1 MKLSSHLQKTL
12 FGIVFFLSMYGTSFA
27 THLYGGELYYTHI
40 TANSYRVTMVLY
52 GDCSAGTSVFSAL
65 YTAKPVVQVY
75 NGTSLFRTMNL
86 NVEAGA
92 GTEVTPVCPLSLD
105 STTCKGG
112 KIPGVRRF
120 SYSDTITLSASS
132 SWRFR
137 STGSLGST
145 SSGRSSTITNI
156 FSPGSS
162 LMSLEATLNNSTQQ
176 NSNPTFTTLPTPFFC
191 INVNQEYNIGA
202 VDSNTTDSLVYSLV
216 DGIDA
221 STTPSSTVT
230 YRTGYSATSPL
241 ACATGTFSFST
252 STGQLTFRPNL
263 AQVSLVVYRV
273 TEYRGTTIVG
283 TSMREMNFIV
293 LSTCSNRSP
302 FGNISSV
309 AGGTASSSTVVNS
322 CKNDSLLTFNINP
335 VDSDGNNINVSIAGL
350 PTGATMS
357 VTGNNTTSPSCAF
370 SWNTASVAAGTYYFY
385 ITYQDNACPLSS
397 KQTVVYTINIIA
409 KPVLTI
415 STVSLTTCLKKNVF
429 DLIPSGTGSPWAL
442 VILQGASIVRSYTG
456 LTGTKRDSLD
466 VGVYTLNLTNANGC
480 FNNFTYTI
488 NPPPN
493 LTIQSA
499 TVVQPKCYASSDGS
513 INILANGGLSPFQY
527 KINSGSFGSS
537 GSFSSLSAGTYTI
550 QIKDANNCTKDTVI
564 SLVNP
569 DSLTVNTIIRPAL
582 CNAINSGSV
591 TIISSGGTGTLTYAM
606 GASGSFGTS
615 NLFGSLAAGTYIFR
629 VRDSNN
635 CIKSISRNVTDSVI
649 VIASDIDIENVSC
662 FGGNNGSISVVPNN
676 GLAPYTFALGTGTY
690 TSASTFSSLAANNY
704 IIHIKDSLGC
714 FLDTPI
720 TITQPTAL
728 KISATGI
735 NPTCFAGNNG
745 SISVAGSGGKTPYT
759 FALNTSAFSATA
771 TFSSLSAGL
780 YLVTIKDSNNCTK
793 DTSINLTNPSQIIIS
808 SLSLVL
814 PKCVGS
820 ADGSASIVASGGTG
834 LLTYSIDGS
843 AYAASTSFAGI
854 AAGSHIISVRDAN
867 NCTRDTSFILANPIP
882 ISIQSCVVN
891 KPKCYGTAD
900 GAINILASG
909 GTGIFVY
916 RIGAGAYSSSGTFS
930 GLLAG
935 TYTIGIKDSYNCT
948 KDTIITIANPDS
960 ISLKAFVK
968 KNLCNGTKNG
978 IITIETIGGTGSFLF
993 EKNSSG
999 ILQSSRIFDSLSAGI
1014 YVIKATDSNNC
1025 SKTISVVVGDSLR
1038 LKTSIATVNVSCF
1051 GGNDGVISLS
1061 PSIGFS
1067 PYSFSISGSAPVT
1080 SSVFTTLTAS
1090 LYTLQIKDSKGC
1102 FLDTFANISQ
1112 PKKLGIKIILQ
1123 QPSCNGYANGVVT
1136 AEGIEGTAP
1145 YTFSIDG
1152 KPHVSS
1158 GLFSGLISKK
1168 YSIQVKDAKGCI
1180 RDTLINLDQPE
1191 AIFINLKLQSPLCNG
1206 EANGSILVA
1215 ANGGTPN
1222 YQYAY
1227 DASAPQ
1233 PSPLLENLKSSKYI
1247 VKVID
1252 ANGCIKDTSLTLTE
1266 PSKLKVDKVTIIN
1279 PTCENYADGSILL
1292 NAFGGVKPYT
1302 YAIDSVNFKLVNIFE
1317 KIREGQYLMR
1327 IRDSNNCKVD
1337 TLIPL
1342 KGYPKIKL
1350 DSSLIIPTKCFGSN
1364 EGMIELLASGGNP
1377 PLRYTLENSFD
1388 TSRKA
1393 QYNNLTSKNYIITAI
1408 DTTNCFKSFQ
1418 VNVPQPEQLKATT
1431 SIVHNDCTGVDTN
1444 GSITAIIKGGTEPY
1458 FYKWS
1463 FNNSTEMQISGL
1475 SNGLYALWV
1484 KDINGCTDS
1493 LKAEVY
1499 YDNCCTPSI
1508 PNAFT
1513 PNNDGKNDVFRI
1525 IYKGDVVLKELS
1537 IYNRY
1542 GQRVFTS
1549 DNLNQ
1554 GWDGNFNGQPE
1565 ELGVYYYMLRMVCGN
1580 LKNKE
1585 IFLKGDVT
1593 LIR

>member
-1 MKLSSHLQKTL
+1 MKQYSILRNSLFILLFFISS
-12 FGIVFFLSMYGTSFA
+12 ISNSFA

-52 GDCSAGTSVFSAL
+52 GDCSAGSSVFSAL

-86 NVEAGA
+86 NVETGA

-145 SSGRSSTITNI
+145 SSGRSSTISNI

-162 LMSLEATLNNSTQQ
+162 IMSLEATLNNSTQQ
-176 NSNPTFTTLPTPFFC
+176 NSNPTFTTIPTPFFC
-191 INVNQEYNIGA
+191 INVTQEYNIGA
-202 VDSNTTDSLVYSLV
+202 VDPNTSDSLVYSLV

-241 ACATGTFSFST
+241 ACATGTFAFST
-252 STGQLTFRPNL
+252 STGQLTFKPNL
-263 AQVSLVVYRV
+263 SQVSLVVYRV

-293 LSTCSNRSP
+293 LSSCSNRSP

-309 AGGTASSSTVVNS
+309 AWGIASSSTVVNS

-370 SWNTASVAAGTYYFY
+370 SWNTSSVAAGTYYFY

-409 KPVLTI
+409 KPALTI

-442 VILQGASIVRSYTG
+442 EILQGASIVRSYTG

-499 TVVQPKCYASSDGS
+499 TVVQPKCYASNDGS
-513 INILANGGLSPFQY
+513 IYILANGGLSPFQY

-591 TIISSGGTGTLTYAM
+591 TIIASGGTGTLTYAM

-690 TSASTFSSLAANNY
+690 TSASTFSSLLANNY

-728 KISATGI
+728 KISATGT
-735 NPTCFAGNNG
+735 NPSCFAGNNG
-745 SISVAGSGGKTPYT
+745 TIAVSGSGGKTPYT
-759 FALNTSAFSATA
+759 YALNTSAFSSSA

-793 DTSINLTNPSQIIIS
+793 DTSISLTNPSQIMIT

-834 LLTYSIDGS
+834 LLTYSIDGG
-843 AYAASTSFAGI
+843 AYAASTSFAAI
-854 AAGSHIISVRDAN
+854 AAGSHVISVRDAN
-867 NCTRDTSFILANPIP
+867 NCTRDISFMMANPIP
-882 ISIQSCVVN
+882 LSIQSCVVN

-900 GAINILASG
+900 GTINILASG
-909 GTGIFVY
+909 GTGIFEY
-916 RIGAGAYSSSGTFS
+916 RIGTSAYTSSGTFS

-948 KDTIITIANPDS
+948 KDTIINIANPDS

-999 ILQSSRIFDSLSAGI
+999 ILQSSRLFDSLSVGT

-1025 SKTISVVVGDSLR
+1025 SKTITAVVSDSLR

-1061 PSIGFS
+1061 PSNGYS
-1067 PYSFSISGSAPVT
+1067 PYTFSISGAAFVASGL
-1080 SSVFTTLTAS
+1080 FTTLPAS
-1090 LYTLQIKDSKGC
+1090 TYALQIKDSKGC

-1112 PKKLGIKIILQ
+1112 PKKLGIKITLQ

-1136 AEGIEGTAP
+1136 AEGLEGTAP

-1152 KPHVSS
+1152 KAHVST
-1158 GLFSGLISKK
+1158 GIFSGLISKK

-1180 RDTLINLDQPE
+1180 HDTLINLDQPE
-1191 AIFINLKLQSPLCNG
+1191 AIFINLKIQSPLCNG
-1206 EANGSILVA
+1206 ESNGSILVA
-1215 ANGGTPN
+1215 ANGGTPG
-1222 YQYAY
+1222 YQYSY
-1227 DASAPQ
+1227 DAMVFQA
-1233 PSPLLENLKSSKYI
+1233 SPLLENLKSGSYLI
-1247 VKVID
+1247 KVMD
-1252 ANGCIKDTSLTLTE
+1252 ANACIKDSSLILNE

-1279 PTCENYADGSILL
+1279 PTCENYADGSILIT
-1292 NAFGGVKPYT
+1292 AIGGIKPYT
-1302 YAIDSVNFKLVNIFE
+1302 YSMDSINFKPNNLFE
-1317 KIREGQYLMR
+1317 KIREGQYLIR
-1327 IRDSNNCKVD
+1327 IKDSNNCKID
-1337 TLIPL
+1337 SLITL

-1350 DSSLIIPTKCFGSN
+1350 DSSLISPTKCFGTN
-1364 EGMIELLASGGNP
+1364 EGMIELWASGGNP

-1388 TSRKA
+1388 TTRKA
-1393 QYNNLTSKNYIITAI
+1393 QYKNLVSKNYIITAI

-1431 SIVHNDCTGVDTN
+1431 NIVHNDCTGVDSN

-1463 FNNSTEMQISGL
+1463 YNNSTAIQIDGL
-1475 SNGLYALWV
+1475 SNGQYALWV
-1484 KDINGCTDS
+1484 KDLNGCADS
-1493 LKAEVY
+1493 LTAEVY

-1525 IYKGDVVLKELS
+1525 IYKGDVILKELS

-1542 GQRVFTS
+1542 GQRVFS
-1549 DNLNQ
+1549 SNNLGQ

-1565 ELGVYYYMLRMVCGN
+1565 ELGVYYYMLRMICGN